1 MKGIDINFRGL
12 KFSISCDDSERVLH
26 LSNYLNELADG
37 IADNY
42 KSGITDV
49 RILFLV
55 AITIADELEKVRSSV
70 NQSTESSLDKEQV
83 IASFDKVSQYVNNL
97 TEIVESSLKG

>member
-1 MKGIDINFRGL
+1 M
-12 KFSISCDDSERVLH
+12 
-26 LSNYLNELADG
+26 
-37 IADNY
+37 
-42 KSGITDV
+42 
-49 RILFLV
+49 
-55 AITIADELEKVRSSV
+55 

>member
-12 KFSISCDDSERVLH
+12 KFTISCDDSERVLH
-26 LSNYLNELADG
+26 LSNYLNELAEK
-37 IADNY
+37 IANGY

-49 RILFLV
+49 RVLFLV
-55 AITIADELEKVRSSV
+55 AVTIADELEKLRSSV
-70 NQSTESSLDKEQV
+70 NQSTESSLDKDQV

-97 TEIVESSLKG
+97 TEIVESSLKS